1 PTTGRDHTTPP
12 DIWPTPPALPGS
24 FLLPYTPSADGTAI
38 SGGTGI
44 LTTRD
49 GLWTFG
55 ASGGGGWQL
64 MRNGVP
70 VWVQGSQ
77 PVSIGSST
85 PGTTY
90 VVTNVQV
97 NSHGCLFFQ
106 TTDTVWHVWNG
117 AQ

>member
-1 PTTGRDHTTPP
+1 MLNGKLAAPGFPFGQCQILRVDHGGNLDGLFTGDELWFYWGGNSWQGNTGLDHTTPP

-64 MRNGVP
+64 MLN
-70 VWVQGSQ
+70 
-77 PVSIGSST
+77 
-85 PGTTY
+85 
-90 VVTNVQV
+90 
-97 NSHGCLFFQ
+97 
-106 TTDTVWHVWNG
+106 
-117 AQ
+117 